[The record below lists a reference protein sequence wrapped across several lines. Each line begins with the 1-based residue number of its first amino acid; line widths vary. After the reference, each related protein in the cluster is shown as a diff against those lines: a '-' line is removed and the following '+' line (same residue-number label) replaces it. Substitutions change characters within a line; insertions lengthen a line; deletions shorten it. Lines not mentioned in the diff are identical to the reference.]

1 MENPIQTRAKFI
13 GTAEQTKQNDT
24 KLKYKQELSN
34 SKLKKEHNKNSETGM
49 RTVGWSFVWHSA
61 ARVLLRRE
69 HPT

>member
-1 MENPIQTRAKFI
+1 MKII
-13 GTAEQTKQNDT
+13 GAAEQTEQNI

-34 SKLKKEHNKNSETGM
+34 SKLKEAHNKNSETGM
-49 RTVGWSFVWHSA
+49 RNVGWRFVWYLA

>member
-1 MENPIQTRAKFI
+1 M
-13 GTAEQTKQNDT
+13 GTAEQTKQNDI

-34 SKLKKEHNKNSETGM
+34 SKLKKEHNTNSEIG
-49 RTVGWSFVWHSA
+49 SFVWHSA